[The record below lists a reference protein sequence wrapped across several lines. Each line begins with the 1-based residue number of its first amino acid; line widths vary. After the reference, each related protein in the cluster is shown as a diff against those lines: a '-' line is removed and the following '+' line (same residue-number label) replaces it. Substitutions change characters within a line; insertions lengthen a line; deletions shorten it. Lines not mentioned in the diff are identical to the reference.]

1 MYTMKA
7 TEANEAAAG
16 VEDADLAGRR
26 GQPTKNADS
35 HTGLG

>member
-1 MYTMKA
+1 MYTMK
-7 TEANEAAAG
+7 ANEAAAG